1 MIDVTPIELEMETCY
16 IRCTSPTVG
25 YLNEKRWCLIDPILS
40 PVRSCIKVRKLKEG
54 ENGLIS
60 FTSPKRDGRSF
71 LKVDEENGRLYWIYT
86 DKDDEDE
93 HHNIYS
99 EIATFKLFP
108 IANNKNSTAP
118 GAVVAE
124 KENSE
129 EQQIVRAVIR
139 CEENGMFVRVKL
151 DEQKEFYVF
160 ANEPDYFKGTEFII
174 EPR

>member
-1 MIDVTPIELEMETCY
+1 ME
-16 IRCTSPTVG
+16 VM
-25 YLNEKRWCLIDPILS
+25 EKA
-40 PVRSCIKVRKLKEG
+40 K
-54 ENGLIS
+54 NGVIMGVMEKAKNGVIS
-60 FTSPKRDGRSF
+60 FTSPLRDGRSF
-71 LKVDEENGRLYWIYT
+71 LKVDEENGRLYWIYWIS
-86 DKDDEDE
+86 DEVHD
-93 HHNIYS
+93 IYS

-139 CEENGMFVRVKL
+139 CEENGMFVRVTL
-151 DEQKEFYVF
+151 DERQKEFYVF

-174 EPR
+174 ESR

>member
-1 MIDVTPIELEMETCY
+1 MGVME
-16 IRCTSPTVG
+16 
-25 YLNEKRWCLIDPILS
+25 KA
-40 PVRSCIKVRKLKEG
+40 K
-54 ENGLIS
+54 NGVIS
-60 FTSPKRDGRSF
+60 FTSPLRDGRSF
-71 LKVDEENGRLYWIYT
+71 LKVDEENGRLYWIST
-86 DKDDEDE
+86 GKDDK

-108 IANNKNSTAP
+108 VANSKNSTAS
-118 GAVVAE
+118 GNVVAE
-124 KENSE
+124 DEDSE

-151 DEQKEFYVF
+151 DERRKEFYVF